1 MAGRYYPQ
9 KDIDTFD
16 KFNKELVTKIQR
28 GIIDT
33 WDSLDEIFPEGFLD
47 NLTDEEVDEYDN
59 FIREEFE
66 SNLDSLQL
74 GLMLTD
80 SVFERQMKN

>member
-1 MAGRYYPQ
+1 M
-9 KDIDTFD
+9 KEI
-16 KFNKELVTKIQR
+16 KFNKELETKIQR

-59 FIREEFE
+59 FIREKFE
-66 SNLDSLQL
+66 SLLGLLQL
-74 GLMLTD
+74 GLMLND
-80 SVFERQMKN
+80 SVFERQNFPQLN

>member
-1 MAGRYYPQ
+1 M
-9 KDIDTFD
+9 KEI
-16 KFNKELVTKIQR
+16 KFNKELETKIQR

-47 NLTDEEVDEYDN
+47 NLTDEEVDEYDD
-59 FIREEFE
+59 FIREKFE
-66 SNLDSLQL
+66 SLLGLLQL

>member
-1 MAGRYYPQ
+1 M
-9 KDIDTFD
+9 KEI
-16 KFNKELVTKIQR
+16 KFNKELETKIQR

-59 FIREEFE
+59 FIREKFE
-66 SNLDSLQL
+66 SLLGFLEL
-74 GLMLTD
+74 GLMLND
-80 SVFERQMKN
+80 SVFERQNFPQLN

>member
-1 MAGRYYPQ
+1 M
-9 KDIDTFD
+9 KEI

-80 SVFERQMKN
+80 SVFERQYFPQLN

>member
-47 NLTDEEVDEYDN
+47 NLSIDEVKEYDN
-59 FIREEFE
+59 FVREKFE
-66 SNLDSLQL
+66 SVHDQL
-74 GLMLTD
+74 SVGLTLNEHLENMWST
-80 SVFERQMKN
+80 